1 MHIYS
6 DIIDKMNELY
16 GIFMHR
22 DYNWANIGL
31 SINVTIEMLI
41 ALKSSIGFKE
51 QQFLN

>member
-1 MHIYS
+1 
-6 DIIDKMNELY
+6 MNELY

-41 ALKSSIGFKE
+41 ALKFPLGLKNNNF
-51 QQFLN
+51 